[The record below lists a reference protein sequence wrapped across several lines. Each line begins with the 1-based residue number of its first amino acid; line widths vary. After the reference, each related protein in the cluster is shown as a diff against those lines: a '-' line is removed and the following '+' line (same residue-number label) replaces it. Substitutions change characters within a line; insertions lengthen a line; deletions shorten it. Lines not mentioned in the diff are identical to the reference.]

1 MKKLLPI
8 ILLLTLPFSAGAE
21 YTDHRSHKT
30 DSLENVIAGWT
41 SKRLDTATDAQYDDI
56 IHAYR
61 DLMWAYIQINR
72 ERSIYCAQKVY
83 ELSARKN
90 YLNSMAD
97 AKRMLGMHM
106 YGSGQYDSALV
117 LYGEALGLTDRMAAG
132 EGPEDGKTVYDKEN
146 IDDNYSNIYG
156 SIANC
161 YNLMDSIPKA
171 MEYYAKAGEIFER
184 NGWNESNSILWHNI
198 GETWSEEGDWHKAKE
213 AYEKAL
219 EYARA
224 ANDSLLAANAYQ
236 GLGGLYAQKGR
247 TLKALR
253 YLKEADSYYANHVD
267 QEFMAR
273 IENFDYIDKVL
284 TRQTKQL
291 RLIAIA
297 GVLLALMMLVLMITG
312 RRMRKLQ
319 KEKDGADAVISEAL
333 LEQENV
339 SDLTDREAE
348 ILPLVASGMTSQQIA
363 DKLFLSLPT
372 IKWYRKKLLVKF
384 DAANTADLIRKAKEK
399 GLI

>member
-1 MKKLLPI
+1 MKKILPI
-8 ILLLTLPFSAGAE
+8 FLLLAGTLGANAE

-41 SKRLDTATDAQYDDI
+41 SQRLENATDAQYDDI

-61 DLMWAYIQINR
+61 DLMWGYIHINR
-72 ERSIYCAQKVY
+72 ERSIFCAGKAY
-83 ELSARKN
+83 ELGARKN
-90 YLNSMAD
+90 YLNTMAD

-117 LYGEALGLTDRMAAG
+117 LYRHALELTDRMAAG
-132 EGPEDGKTVYDKEN
+132 ENPEDGKVYDRKV

-161 YNLMDSIPKA
+161 YNLMDSIPRA

-184 NGWNESNSILWHNI
+184 NGWNESSSILWHNI
-198 GETWSEEGDWHKAKE
+198 GETWAEEGEWSKAKD

-219 EYARA
+219 EYARVA
-224 ANDSLLAANAYQ
+224 DDSLLVANAFQ
-236 GLGGLYAQKGR
+236 GLGSLYAQKGR

-253 YLKEADSYYANHVD
+253 YLKDADNYYANHVD

-273 IENFDYIDKVL
+273 IENFDYMDQVL

-297 GVLLALMMLVLMITG
+297 GVLLALLMLALMITG
-312 RRMRKLQ
+312 RRMRKL
-319 KEKDGADAVISEAL
+319 KMEKDGADAVISEAL
-333 LEQENV
+333 LEQDNV
-339 SDLTDREAE
+339 SGLTDREAE

-363 DKLFLSLPT
+363 DRLFLSLPT

-384 DAANTADLIRKAKEK
+384 EAANTADLIRKAKEK
-399 GLI
+399 DLI

>member
-1 MKKLLPI
+1 MKKILPI
-8 ILLLTLPFSAGAE
+8 FLLLAGTLAANAE
-21 YTDHRSHKT
+21 YTDHRSHRA

-41 SKRLDTATDAQYDDI
+41 SQRLENATDAQYDDI

-72 ERSIYCAQKVY
+72 DRSIFCATKVY
-83 ELSARKN
+83 ELGARKN
-90 YLNSMAD
+90 YLNTMAD

-117 LYGEALGLTDRMAAG
+117 LYRHALELTDRMAAG
-132 EGPEDGKTVYDKEN
+132 ENPEDGKTVYDRKV

-161 YNLMDSIPKA
+161 YNLMDSIPRA

-184 NGWNESNSILWHNI
+184 NGWNESSSILYHNI
-198 GETWSEEGDWHKAKE
+198 GETWAEEGEWSKAKD

-219 EYARA
+219 EYARVA
-224 ANDSLLAANAYQ
+224 DDSLLVANAFQ
-236 GLGGLYAQKGR
+236 GLGSLYAQKGR

-253 YLKEADSYYANHVD
+253 YLKDADNYYANHVD

-273 IENFDYIDKVL
+273 IENFDYMDQVL

-297 GVLLALMMLVLMITG
+297 GVMLALLMLALMITG
-312 RRMRKLQ
+312 RRMRKLK

-333 LEQENV
+333 LEQDNV
-339 SDLTDREAE
+339 SGLTDREAE

-363 DKLFLSLPT
+363 DRLFLSLPT

-384 DAANTADLIRKAKEK
+384 EAANTADLIRKAKEK

>member
-1 MKKLLPI
+1 MKKILPI
-8 ILLLTLPFSAGAE
+8 FLLLAGTLAANAE

-41 SKRLDTATDAQYDDI
+41 AERLGKATDAQYDDI
-56 IHAYR
+56 LHAYR

-72 ERSIYCAQKVY
+72 DRSIFCARKVY
-83 ELSARKN
+83 ELGARKN

-117 LYGEALGLTDRMAAG
+117 LYGQALDITDRMAAG
-132 EGPEDGKTVYDKEN
+132 ENPEDGKTVYDRKV

-184 NGWNESNSILWHNI
+184 NGWNESSSSLWHNI
-198 GETWSEEGDWHKAKE
+198 GETWAEEGEWSKAKS

-219 EYARA
+219 EFGRTAD
-224 ANDSLLAANAYQ
+224 DSLLVANAYQ

-253 YLKEADSYYANHVD
+253 FLKAADDYYANHVD

-273 IENFDYIDKVL
+273 IENFDYMDQVL
-284 TRQTKQL
+284 TRQANQ
-291 RLIAIA
+291 RGIIAIA
-297 GVLLALMMLVLMITG
+297 GILLALLMLALMITG
-312 RRMRKLQ
+312 RRMRKL
-319 KEKDGADAVISEAL
+319 KMEKDGADEVISEAL
-333 LEQENV
+333 SEQENI
-339 SDLTDREAE
+339 SELTDREAE

-384 DAANTADLIRKAKEK
+384 EAANTADLIRKAKEQ

>member
-1 MKKLLPI
+1 MKKILPFF
-8 ILLLTLPFSAGAE
+8 LLLAGTLAANAE
-21 YTDHRSHKT
+21 YTDHRSHRT

-41 SKRLDTATDAQYDDI
+41 SQRLENATDAQYDDI

-72 ERSIYCAQKVY
+72 DRSIFCATKVY
-83 ELSARKN
+83 ELGARKN
-90 YLNSMAD
+90 YLNTMAD

-117 LYGEALGLTDRMAAG
+117 LYGQALDITDRMAAG
-132 EGPEDGKTVYDKEN
+132 ENPEDGKTVYDRKV

-161 YNLMDSIPKA
+161 YNLMDSIPRA

-184 NGWNESNSILWHNI
+184 NGWNESSSILWHNI
-198 GETWSEEGDWHKAKE
+198 GETWAEEGEWSRAKD

-219 EYARA
+219 EYARVA
-224 ANDSLLAANAYQ
+224 DDSLLVANAFQ
-236 GLGGLYAQKGR
+236 GLGSLYAQKGR

-253 YLKEADSYYANHVD
+253 YLKDADNYYANHVD

-273 IENFDYIDKVL
+273 IENFDYMDKVL

-297 GVLLALMMLVLMITG
+297 GILLALLMLALMITG
-312 RRMRKLQ
+312 RWMRKL
-319 KEKDGADAVISEAL
+319 KMEKDGADAVISEAL
-333 LEQENV
+333 LEQDNISE
-339 SDLTDREAE
+339 LTEREAE
-348 ILPLVASGMTSQQIA
+348 ILPLVASGMTSHQIA

-384 DAANTADLIRKAKEK
+384 EAANTADLIRKAKEK

>member
-1 MKKLLPI
+1 MKKILPFF
-8 ILLLTLPFSAGAE
+8 LLLAGTLAANAE
-21 YTDHRSHKT
+21 YTDHRSHRT

-41 SKRLDTATDAQYDDI
+41 SQRLENATDAQYDDI

-72 ERSIYCAQKVY
+72 DRSIFCATKVY
-83 ELSARKN
+83 ELGARKN
-90 YLNSMAD
+90 YLNTMAD

-117 LYGEALGLTDRMAAG
+117 LYGQALDITDRMAAG
-132 EGPEDGKTVYDKEN
+132 ENPEDGKTVYDRKV

-161 YNLMDSIPKA
+161 YNLMDSIPRA

-184 NGWNESNSILWHNI
+184 NGWNESSSILWHNI
-198 GETWSEEGDWHKAKE
+198 GETWAEEGEWSRAKD

-219 EYARA
+219 EYARVA
-224 ANDSLLAANAYQ
+224 DDSLLVANAFQ
-236 GLGGLYAQKGR
+236 GLGSLYAQKGR

-253 YLKEADSYYANHVD
+253 YLKDADNYYANHVD

-273 IENFDYIDKVL
+273 IENFDYMDKVL

-297 GVLLALMMLVLMITG
+297 GILLALLMLALMITG
-312 RRMRKLQ
+312 RWMRKL
-319 KEKDGADAVISEAL
+319 KMEKDGADAVISEAL
-333 LEQENV
+333 LEQDNISE
-339 SDLTDREAE
+339 LTEREAE

-384 DAANTADLIRKAKEK
+384 EAANTADLIRKAKEK

>member
-1 MKKLLPI
+1 MKKLLAT
-8 ILLLTLPFSAGAE
+8 ILLLACTLGARAE

-41 SKRLDTATDAQYDDI
+41 SQRLDNATDAQYDDI
-56 IHAYR
+56 LHAYR

-72 ERSIYCAQKVY
+72 ERSIFCARKVY
-83 ELSARKN
+83 ELGARKN

-117 LYGEALGLTDRMAAG
+117 LYGQALRITDRMAAG
-132 EGPEDGKTVYDKEN
+132 ERPDDGTTVYDRKS
-146 IDDNYSNIYG
+146 IDDNYSNLYG
-156 SIANC
+156 SIGNC

-184 NGWNESNSILWHNI
+184 NGWNESSSILWHNI
-198 GETWSEEGDWHKAKE
+198 GETWSEEGDWHKAKD

-224 ANDSLLAANAYQ
+224 ADDSLLVANAYQ
-236 GLGGLYAQKGR
+236 GLGSLYAQKGR

-253 YLKEADSYYANHVD
+253 YLKDADSYYASHVD

-273 IENFDYIDKVL
+273 IENFDYMDQVL
-284 TRQTKQL
+284 TRQAKQL
-291 RLIAIA
+291 RLIALA
-297 GVLLALMMLVLMITG
+297 GVFLALLMLALMITG
-312 RRMRKLQ
+312 RRMRKLK

-333 LEQENV
+333 LEQDNISE
-339 SDLTDREAE
+339 LTEREAE

-384 DAANTADLIRKAKEK
+384 DAANTAELIRKAKEK

>member
-1 MKKLLPI
+1 MKKTLP
-8 ILLLTLPFSAGAE
+8 ILLLLTCTFSASAE
-21 YTDHRSHKT
+21 YSDHRSHKT
-30 DSLENVIAGWT
+30 DSLENVIAAWT
-41 SKRLDTATDAQYDDI
+41 TERLEKATDAQYDDVLR
-56 IHAYR
+56 AYR

-72 ERSIYCAQKVY
+72 ERSIFCALKVY
-83 ELSARKN
+83 ELGARKN
-90 YLNSMAD
+90 YLNTMAD

-117 LYGEALGLTDRMAAG
+117 LYGQALGITDRMAAG
-132 EGPEDGKTVYDKEN
+132 ERPGDGSKVYDRQTV
-146 IDDNYSNIYG
+146 DDNYSNLYG
-156 SIANC
+156 SIGNC

-198 GETWSEEGDWHKAKE
+198 GETWAEEGEWSKAKS

-219 EYARA
+219 EFGRTAD
-224 ANDSLLAANAYQ
+224 DSLLVANAYQ

-253 YLKEADSYYANHVD
+253 FLKAADDYYANHVD

-273 IENFDYIDKVL
+273 IENFDYMDQVL
-284 TRQTKQL
+284 TRQANQ
-291 RLIAIA
+291 RGIIAIA
-297 GVLLALMMLVLMITG
+297 GILLALLMLALMITG
-312 RRMRKLQ
+312 RRMRKL
-319 KEKDGADAVISEAL
+319 KMEKDGADEVISEAL
-333 LEQENV
+333 SEQENI
-339 SDLTDREAE
+339 SELTDREAE

-384 DAANTADLIRKAKEK
+384 EAANTADLIRKAKEQ

>member
-8 ILLLTLPFSAGAE
+8 VLLLSLPFIARAE
-21 YTDHRSHKT
+21 YTDHRSHKI

-41 SKRLDTATDAQYDDI
+41 SQRLEKATDTQYDDLV
-56 IHAYR
+56 HAYR

-72 ERSIYCAQKVY
+72 ERSIYCARKVY
-83 ELSARKN
+83 ELGARKN

-106 YGSGQYDSALV
+106 FGSGQYDSALV
-117 LYGEALGLTDRMAAG
+117 LYGQALKITDRMAAG
-132 EGPEDGKTVYDKEN
+132 ERPDGGTTVYDRKS
-146 IDDNYSNIYG
+146 IDDNYSNLYG
-156 SIANC
+156 SIGNC

-253 YLKEADSYYANHVD
+253 YLKDADSYYASHVD

-273 IENFDYIDKVL
+273 IENFDYMDQVL
-284 TRQTKQL
+284 TRQAKQL

-297 GVLLALMMLVLMITG
+297 GVLLALLMLALMITG
-312 RRMRKLQ
+312 RRMRKLK

-333 LEQENV
+333 LEQDNISE
-339 SDLTDREAE
+339 LTEREAE